1 MTNRFASLAAAV
13 ALSFGAIAAPAL
25 AQAAT
30 FNAWGHEYAV
40 PGSRADV
47 ALNPSQGTY
56 TAMQTN
62 SVRNRSDAAAYRYA
76 GSHAG
81 GPANDLP
88 RN

>member
-30 FNAWGHEYAV
+30 FNAWGHEFSV
-40 PGSRADV
+40 PGSRAAEV
-47 ALNPSQGTY
+47 LSTPQSTY
-56 TAMQTN
+56 TAVQSG
-62 SVRNRSDAAAYRYA
+62 SVGERGYGAAYRYS

-81 GPANDLP
+81 GPANGLP
-88 RN
+88 RY